1 MSLSILDNVARNLP
15 PLSIA
20 RALQAEASRAG
31 FDWPDSRSML
41 AKVREELDELSEAI
55 ATGDQTGIGDEIGD
69 LLLVIVNVARREG
82 LEAEQ
87 CLTGACQKF
96 EKRFR
101 EMEAV
106 LASDGKRLED
116 QSLDTL
122 DTLWRAAK
130 NTTSAS

>member
-1 MSLSILDNVARNLP
+1 MNRSILDNVARSLS
-15 PLSIA
+15 PLSVA

-31 FDWPDSRSML
+31 FDWPDTRSML
-41 AKVREELDELSEAI
+41 AKIQEELDELSEAI
-55 ATGDQTGIGDEIGD
+55 ASGDRTGIGDEIGD

-82 LEAEQ
+82 LEAER

-101 EMEAV
+101 AMETA
-106 LASDGKRLED
+106 LASEGKRLED
-116 QSLDTL
+116 QNLDTL

-130 NTTSAS
+130 NTTSAP